1 MIHAV
6 AMKVQ
11 IENPV
16 LRGQSQDWVHQR
28 VASVYEGALCYHV
41 YAPARA
47 TGDALR
53 WVDNFIVRI
62 QSESGQGENNVSAQA
77 TELIVQ
83 QVKEQLE
90 KHKLSSDIWTWGND
104 DARFYAGQICRKGH
118 VQSSDG
124 KNPVQDGEHCQQC
137 GNAIITAC
145 PHCEAPIRGQDLWLN
160 HEYVRP
166 SFCYKCARPYPWQE
180 ERLNTARELLYH
192 DDKLAQEDR
201 DKLWDLL
208 KDVMSNP
215 TDGLVPAKRK
225 LIDFNLAKAGQV
237 TKDVLTDLIAKT
249 IAEIVK
255 P

>member
-1 MIHAV
+1 
-6 AMKVQ
+6 MKVQ

-62 QSESGQGENNVSAQA
+62 QSEGGQGENDVSGQA
-77 TELIVQ
+77 AKLIIQ
-83 QVKEQLE
+83 LVKDQLE
-90 KHKLSSDIWTWGND
+90 KQQRSSDIWTWGND
-104 DARFYAGQICRKGH
+104 NARFHAGHICRKGH
-118 VQSSDG
+118 VHSTDG
-124 KNPVQDGEHCQQC
+124 KNPLAEGEHCQLC
-137 GNAIITAC
+137 GNAVITAC
-145 PHCEAPIRGQDLWLN
+145 PCCEAPIRGQDLWLK

-166 SFCYKCARPYPWQE
+166 SFCYKCGRPYPWQE
-180 ERLNTARELLYH
+180 ERLDTARELLYH
-192 DDKLAQEDR
+192 DDKLTLDDR
-201 DKLWDLL
+201 TKLWELL

-215 TDGLVPAKRK
+215 TDDLVPAKRR

-237 TKDVLTDLIAKT
+237 TKDVLTELIVKT

>member
-1 MIHAV
+1 MR
-6 AMKVQ
+6 VQ

-28 VASVYEGALCYHV
+28 VASVYQGALCYHV

-47 TGDALR
+47 TGDASQ
-53 WVDNFIVRI
+53 WVENLIVRI
-62 QSESGQGENNVSAQA
+62 QSESGQGENNVSEQA
-77 TELIVQ
+77 ARLIIQ

-90 KHKLSSDIWTWGND
+90 KQKLSSDIWTSGNS
-104 DARFYAGQICRKGH
+104 DARFYAGHICRKGH
-118 VQSSDG
+118 VHSADG
-124 KNPVQDGEHCQQC
+124 KNETADGDHCQQC
-137 GNAIITAC
+137 GSPILTTC
-145 PHCEAPIRGQDLWLN
+145 PHCEAPIRGQDLWLH

-180 ERLNTARELLYH
+180 ERLQIARELLYH
-192 DDKLAQEDR
+192 DGKLTQDDR

-215 TDGLVPAKRK
+215 SDGLVPAKRK
-225 LIDFNLAKAGQV
+225 LIDINLAKAGQA
-237 TKDVLTDLIAKT
+237 TKDILTDLIAKT